1 MWAISFYEMGSQEA
15 EKDKEFSERHEIY
28 SREATELRGKEGEN
42 RRNVNKACG
51 WANGIVLMFIA

>member
-51 WANGIVLMFIA
+51 

>member
-28 SREATELRGKEGEN
+28 SREVTELRGKEGEN

-51 WANGIVLMFIA
+51 